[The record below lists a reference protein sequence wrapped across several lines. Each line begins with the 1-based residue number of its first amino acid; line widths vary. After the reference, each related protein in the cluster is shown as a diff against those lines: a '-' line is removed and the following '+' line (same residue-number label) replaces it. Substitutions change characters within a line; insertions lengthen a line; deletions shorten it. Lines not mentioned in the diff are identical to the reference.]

1 MPLFFIVGFCLCYVF
16 AFHAP
21 HPHDVPIALVGSDP
35 TLVAATQ
42 KALPGEYA
50 FHVYDSLAQ
59 AKRDVLAGTM
69 AVAYD
74 PSTNEVF
81 KATAHQFQVASLVPV
96 TLSTVLTG
104 IGVAAPTVTE
114 LAPLPAWDE
123 YGTVAMYVMLAWCI
137 GGYMVAMFIGIMG
150 GPLRHRTRMAVI
162 VFGGLVI
169 SLITNTLAG
178 PVVGA
183 IHGHW
188 IELVLIAW
196 GWIVAIGLA
205 VNGLSYF
212 VGRFI
217 AAPAMI
223 CFVFLSMP
231 SSGGAYPKWFM
242 PEPFA
247 WLNNVV
253 VGSSMVDMI
262 KHQIYGVGP
271 SYARG
276 LITMAC
282 YAAAGLVLMYFGKT
296 WWEHRRIRAIVT
308 GRTTM
313 FQDAQTANREFLG
326 AQRDAELERHGLT
339 STETGTLSVLRD
351 DEWED
356 QRANGDVF
364 MGGRDGLETET
375 TPTGRIP
382 VVRGGERTSPTQRPG
397 PTRAGSG
404 ASRSLRSDVT
414 AEHVG
419 EARRPA
425 HGPVPSRAWTVRGPR
440 SGPTLRVAT
449 RTTAVRTVVTRT
461 TDARVPTSHPSI
473 DERDL
478 ARCTCIVDGSRP
490 VRAGLPSILEHM
502 NPRIAWHRV
511 LVTVVVVFLGLAV
524 VFYALSVFL
533 APADGRNVAGLF
545 VGWAMFAM
553 VGAIAFGIVDF
564 FVRPLG
570 GRSGDAEVLAA
581 AEEARTGSTRTTA
594 R

>member
-1 MPLFFIVGFCLCYVF
+1 MSTPRNDVPRNNDLPDRDGGSRQGVAPKQRATRPSTRGGSKPRRGAPVAGTRPNRPGTGGRVRQAPVPEPQRISRYRRWFGTLHPSLQLIGLQLWMPLFFIVGFCLCYVF

-21 HPHDVPIALVGSDP
+21 HPHDVPVALVGSDP
-35 TLVAATQ
+35 TLVAAVQ
-42 KALPGEYA
+42 KALPGEYL
-50 FHVYDSLAQ
+50 FHTYDSLAQ

-114 LAPLPAWDE
+114 LAPLPAYDE

-162 VFGGLVI
+162 VVGGLVI

-271 SYARG
+271 SYSRG

-282 YAAAGLVLMYFGKT
+282 YAGAGLVLMYFGKK
-296 WWEHRRIRAIVT
+296 WWERRRIRAIVT

-326 AQRDAELERHGLT
+326 KQRDAELERNGLT

-351 DEWED
+351 EDWED
-356 QRANGDVF
+356 ERVNGDVF
-364 MGGRDGLETET
+364 MGGRDGLETES

-382 VVRGGERTSPTQRPG
+382 VVRGADRTGPVQRPG
-397 PTRAGSG
+397 GAATGPRTR
-404 ASRSLRSDVT
+404 
-414 AEHVG
+414 
-419 EARRPA
+419 
-425 HGPVPSRAWTVRGPR
+425 PVPR
-440 SGPTLRVAT
+440 
-449 RTTAVRTVVTRT
+449 
-461 TDARVPTSHPSI
+461 
-473 DERDL
+473 
-478 ARCTCIVDGSRP
+478 VDGSR
-490 VRAGLPSILEHM
+490 
-502 NPRIAWHRV
+502 
-511 LVTVVVVFLGLAV
+511 
-524 VFYALSVFL
+524 
-533 APADGRNVAGLF
+533 APARSDAGDTRPHGRHA
-545 VGWAMFAM
+545 
-553 VGAIAFGIVDF
+553 D
-564 FVRPLG
+564 R
-570 GRSGDAEVLAA
+570 
-581 AEEARTGSTRTTA
+581 
-594 R
+594 

>member
-1 MPLFFIVGFCLCYVF
+1 MSTPRNDVPRNNDLPDRDGGPRQNSAPKQRATRPSTRGGSRPRRGAPVAGTRPSRTGNGGGGGNARVRQAPVPEPQRISRYRRWFGTLHPSLQLIGLQLWMPLFFIVGFCLCYVF

-35 TLVAATQ
+35 TLVAAMQ
-42 KALPGEYA
+42 KALPGEYL
-50 FHVYDSLAQ
+50 FHTYDSLAQ

-96 TLSTVLTG
+96 ALSTVLTG

-162 VFGGLVI
+162 VVGGLVI

-271 SYARG
+271 SYSRG

-282 YAAAGLVLMYFGKT
+282 YAGAGLVLMYFGKM
-296 WWEHRRIRAIVT
+296 WWERRRIRAIVT

-326 AQRDAELERHGLT
+326 TQRDAELERHGLT

-351 DEWED
+351 SDWED
-356 QRANGDVF
+356 DRANGDVF

-382 VVRGGERTSPTQRPG
+382 VVRGGADRTGPVQRPG
-397 PTRAGSG
+397 GAGTGPRTR
-404 ASRSLRSDVT
+404 
-414 AEHVG
+414 
-419 EARRPA
+419 
-425 HGPVPSRAWTVRGPR
+425 PVPR
-440 SGPTLRVAT
+440 
-449 RTTAVRTVVTRT
+449 
-461 TDARVPTSHPSI
+461 
-473 DERDL
+473 
-478 ARCTCIVDGSRP
+478 VDGSRAP
-490 VRAGLPSILEHM
+490 VRSDASG
-502 NPRIAWHRV
+502 RDAD
-511 LVTVVVVFLGLAV
+511 
-524 VFYALSVFL
+524 
-533 APADGRNVAGLF
+533 DGR
-545 VGWAMFAM
+545 
-553 VGAIAFGIVDF
+553 
-564 FVRPLG
+564 PH
-570 GRSGDAEVLAA
+570 GRHAD
-581 AEEARTGSTRTTA
+581 R
-594 R
+594 

>member
-1 MPLFFIVGFCLCYVF
+1 MSTPRNDVPRNNDLPDRDGGPRQNSAPKPRSTRPSARGGSRPRRGAPVAGTRPNRGGAGARTRQAPVPQPQRISRYRQWYGTLHPSLQLIGLQLWMPLFFIVGFCLCYVF
-16 AFHAP
+16 AFHSP

-35 TLVAATQ
+35 TFVAAVQ
-42 KALPGEYA
+42 KALPGEYV

-74 PSTNEVF
+74 PSTNELF
-81 KATAHQFQVASLVPV
+81 KASAHQFQVASLVPA

-104 IGVAAPTVTE
+104 IGVAAPTITE

-162 VFGGLVI
+162 VVGGLVI

-178 PVVGA
+178 PVLGA

-247 WLNNVV
+247 WLNHVV

-271 SYARG
+271 GPARG

-282 YAAAGLVLMYFGKT
+282 YAAAGLVLMFFGKM
-296 WWEHRRIRAIVT
+296 WWERRRIRAIVT

-326 AQRDAELERHGLT
+326 EQRDAELERHGLT

-351 DEWED
+351 DDWED
-356 QRANGDVF
+356 ARVGGDVF
-364 MGGRDGLETET
+364 TGGRDGLETET

-382 VVRGGERTSPTQRPG
+382 VVR
-397 PTRAGSG
+397 SG
-404 ASRSLRSDVT
+404 D
-414 AEHVG
+414 
-419 EARRPA
+419 
-425 HGPVPSRAWTVRGPR
+425 R
-440 SGPTLRVAT
+440 SGPSGRPGGAGTGPRT
-449 RTTAVRTVVTRT
+449 RPAPRS
-461 TDARVPTSHPSI
+461 DAPRASAGS
-473 DERDL
+473 DAG
-478 ARCTCIVDGSRP
+478 ARSDGDRP
-490 VRAGLPSILEHM
+490 HGRHAGQ
-502 NPRIAWHRV
+502 
-511 LVTVVVVFLGLAV
+511 
-524 VFYALSVFL
+524 
-533 APADGRNVAGLF
+533 
-545 VGWAMFAM
+545 
-553 VGAIAFGIVDF
+553 
-564 FVRPLG
+564 
-570 GRSGDAEVLAA
+570 
-581 AEEARTGSTRTTA
+581 
-594 R
+594 

>member
-1 MPLFFIVGFCLCYVF
+1 MSTPRNDVPRNNDLPDRAGAPRSSSAPKQRSTRPSTRGTKPRRGRPVAGSKRVRQAPVPEPQKISAYRRWYGTLHPSLQLIGLQLWMPLFFIVGFCLCYVF

-21 HPHDVPIALVGSDP
+21 HPHDVPVAIVGGDPALVQ
-35 TLVAATQ
+35 ATQ
-42 KALPGEYA
+42 ASLPGEYL
-50 FHVYDSLAQ
+50 FRTYESLAE
-59 AKRDVLAGTM
+59 AKRDVLAGTV

-74 PSTNEVF
+74 PATNEVF
-81 KATAHQFQVASLVPV
+81 KASAHQFQVASLVPA

-162 VFGGLVI
+162 VVGGLVI

-188 IELVLIAW
+188 IQLVLIAW

-262 KHQIYGVGP
+262 KHEVYGVGP
-271 SYARG
+271 GPTRG
-276 LITMAC
+276 LVTMAC
-282 YAAAGLVLMYFGKT
+282 YAGAGLVLMYFGKM
-296 WWEHRRIRAIVT
+296 WWERRRIRAIVT

-326 AQRDAELERHGLT
+326 RERDAELERHGLT

-351 DEWED
+351 DDWED
-356 QRANGDVF
+356 ERVSGDVF
-364 MGGRDGLETET
+364 TGGRDGLETET
-375 TPTGRIP
+375 TPTGRIA
-382 VVRGGERTSPTQRPG
+382 VVRQGDRTGPVQRPG
-397 PTRAGSG
+397 GQRPTGQRTGGTGSGPRTRPVPRVDGSG
-404 ASRSLRSDVT
+404 ARGESASSRP
-414 AEHVG
+414 G
-419 EARRPA
+419 
-425 HGPVPSRAWTVRGPR
+425 
-440 SGPTLRVAT
+440 
-449 RTTAVRTVVTRT
+449 
-461 TDARVPTSHPSI
+461 
-473 DERDL
+473 DERPHG
-478 ARCTCIVDGSRP
+478 R
-490 VRAGLPSILEHM
+490 RAE
-502 NPRIAWHRV
+502 R
-511 LVTVVVVFLGLAV
+511 
-524 VFYALSVFL
+524 
-533 APADGRNVAGLF
+533 
-545 VGWAMFAM
+545 
-553 VGAIAFGIVDF
+553 
-564 FVRPLG
+564 
-570 GRSGDAEVLAA
+570 
-581 AEEARTGSTRTTA
+581 
-594 R
+594 

>member
-1 MPLFFIVGFCLCYVF
+1 MSTPRNDVPRNDDTPERPGASRPTAAPKPRSTRPSARGTKPRRGAKVAGSTRPAPRRQAPVPEPQQHGAYRRWYATLHPSLQLIGLQLWMPLFFIVGFCLCYVF

-35 TLVAATQ
+35 TLVAAVQ
-42 KALPGEYA
+42 KALPGEFV
-50 FHVYDSLAQ
+50 FHTYDSLAA
-59 AKRDVLAGTM
+59 AKRDVLAGSM

-74 PSTNEVF
+74 PTTNEFF
-81 KATAHQFQVASLVPV
+81 KASAHQFQVASLVPA
-96 TLSTVLTG
+96 TLTAVLTG
-104 IGVAAPTVTE
+104 IGVASPTVTE

-123 YGTVAMYVMLAWCI
+123 YGTVPMYVMLAWCI

-162 VFGGLVI
+162 VVGGLVI

-188 IELVLIAW
+188 IQLVLIAW

-262 KHQIYGVGP
+262 KHQVYGVGP
-271 SYARG
+271 GPARG
-276 LITMAC
+276 LITMGC
-282 YAAAGLVLMYFGKT
+282 YAAAGLVLMYFGKK
-296 WWEHRRIRAIVT
+296 WWERRRIRAIVT

-313 FQDAQTANREFLG
+313 FQDANTANREFLG
-326 AQRDAELERHGLT
+326 KERDAELERHGLE
-339 STETGTLSVLRD
+339 STETGTLSVLSD
-351 DEWED
+351 DDWED
-356 QRANGDVF
+356 ARVGGDVF
-364 MGGRDGLETET
+364 TGGRDGLETET

-382 VVRGGERTSPTQRPG
+382 VVRPGDRTGPVQRPG
-397 PTRAGSG
+397 GAGTGPRTRPVPRTEGSR
-404 ASRSLRSDVT
+404 APIRSDT
-414 AEHVG
+414 
-419 EARRPA
+419 
-425 HGPVPSRAWTVRGPR
+425 S
-440 SGPTLRVAT
+440 
-449 RTTAVRTVVTRT
+449 
-461 TDARVPTSHPSI
+461 ARVEATDDQPHG
-473 DERDL
+473 R
-478 ARCTCIVDGSRP
+478 
-490 VRAGLPSILEHM
+490 H
-502 NPRIAWHRV
+502 
-511 LVTVVVVFLGLAV
+511 
-524 VFYALSVFL
+524 
-533 APADGRNVAGLF
+533 ADR
-545 VGWAMFAM
+545 
-553 VGAIAFGIVDF
+553 
-564 FVRPLG
+564 
-570 GRSGDAEVLAA
+570 
-581 AEEARTGSTRTTA
+581 
-594 R
+594 

>member
-1 MPLFFIVGFCLCYVF
+1 MSTPRNDVPRNNDLPVRDGAPRQTPAPKSRRTRPSTRGGSTPRRGAPVAGSRSPRARQAPVPEPQRISRYRRWYGTLHPSLQLIGLQLWMPLFFIVGVCLCYVF

-21 HPHDVPIALVGSDP
+21 HPHDVPVALVGSDP
-35 TLVAATQ
+35 AFVSAVQ
-42 KALPGEYA
+42 RALPGEYA
-50 FHVYDSLAQ
+50 FHAYDSLAQ
-59 AKRDVLAGTM
+59 AKRDVLGGTM

-74 PSTNEVF
+74 PARNELF
-81 KATAHQFQVASLVPV
+81 KASAHQFQVASLVPA

-162 VFGGLVI
+162 VVGGLVI

-178 PVVGA
+178 PVLGA
-183 IHGHW
+183 IRGHW

-262 KHQIYGVGP
+262 KYQVYGVGP
-271 SYARG
+271 GPARG
-276 LITMAC
+276 LVTMGC
-282 YAAAGLVLMYFGKT
+282 YAAAGLVLMVLGKM
-296 WWEHRRIRAIVT
+296 WWERRRIRAIVT

-313 FQDAQTANREFLG
+313 FQDAQNANRDFLG
-326 AQRDAELERHGLT
+326 QQRDAELERHGLT

-351 DEWED
+351 DGWED
-356 QRANGDVF
+356 DRAAGDVF
-364 MGGRDGLETET
+364 TGGRDGLETDT
-375 TPTGRIP
+375 TPTGRNP
-382 VVRGGERTSPTQRPG
+382 VVRPRDRPG
-397 PTRAGSG
+397 PGRATGTTTGPRTRPVPRSDAPGAPAGSG
-404 ASRSLRSDVT
+404 
-414 AEHVG
+414 E
-419 EARRPA
+419 RPQGR
-425 HGPVPSRAWTVRGPR
+425 H
-440 SGPTLRVAT
+440 
-449 RTTAVRTVVTRT
+449 
-461 TDARVPTSHPSI
+461 
-473 DERDL
+473 
-478 ARCTCIVDGSRP
+478 
-490 VRAGLPSILEHM
+490 
-502 NPRIAWHRV
+502 
-511 LVTVVVVFLGLAV
+511 
-524 VFYALSVFL
+524 
-533 APADGRNVAGLF
+533 ADR
-545 VGWAMFAM
+545 
-553 VGAIAFGIVDF
+553 
-564 FVRPLG
+564 
-570 GRSGDAEVLAA
+570 
-581 AEEARTGSTRTTA
+581 
-594 R
+594 

>member
-1 MPLFFIVGFCLCYVF
+1 MSTPRNDVPKNTDTPERSGTSPKPRSTRPSARGTKPRRGSKVAGSKVAGSRGTATARQRQAPVPAPQRISGYRRWFSTLHPSLQLIGLQLWMPLFFIVGFCLCYVF

-21 HPHDVPIALVGSDP
+21 HPHDVPIALIGSDP
-35 TLVAATQ
+35 TLVAAVQ
-42 KALPGEYA
+42 KALPGEFV
-50 FHVYDSLAQ
+50 FHTYDSLVA
-59 AKRDVLAGTM
+59 AKRDVLAGSM

-74 PSTNEVF
+74 PSTNEFF
-81 KATAHQFQVASLVPV
+81 KASAHQFQVASLVPA
-96 TLSTVLTG
+96 TLSAVLTG
-104 IGVAAPTVTE
+104 IGVATPKVTE
-114 LAPLPAWDE
+114 LAALPAWDE

-150 GPLRHRTRMAVI
+150 GPLRHRTRMSVI
-162 VFGGLVI
+162 VVGGLVI

-271 SYARG
+271 GPARG

-282 YAAAGLVLMYFGKT
+282 YAGTGLVLMYFGKM
-296 WWEHRRIRAIVT
+296 WWERRRIRAIVT

-326 AQRDAELERHGLT
+326 TQRDVELERHGLS
-339 STETGTLSVLRD
+339 STETGTLQVLRD
-351 DEWED
+351 DDWQD
-356 QRANGDVF
+356 DRVSGDVF
-364 MGGRDGLETET
+364 TGGRDGLENESLT
-375 TPTGRIP
+375 TGRVP
-382 VVRGGERTSPTQRPG
+382 VVRQTERQSSGSRTG
-397 PTRAGSG
+397 GSG
-404 ASRSLRSDVT
+404 TGPRTR
-414 AEHVG
+414 
-419 EARRPA
+419 
-425 HGPVPSRAWTVRGPR
+425 PVPST
-440 SGPTLRVAT
+440 
-449 RTTAVRTVVTRT
+449 
-461 TDARVPTSHPSI
+461 
-473 DERDL
+473 
-478 ARCTCIVDGSRP
+478 DGS
-490 VRAGLPSILEHM
+490 
-502 NPRIAWHRV
+502 
-511 LVTVVVVFLGLAV
+511 T
-524 VFYALSVFL
+524 
-533 APADGRNVAGLF
+533 APTDPGTKPHSRH
-545 VGWAMFAM
+545 
-553 VGAIAFGIVDF
+553 
-564 FVRPLG
+564 
-570 GRSGDAEVLAA
+570 AA
-581 AEEARTGSTRTTA
+581 R
-594 R
+594 

>member
-1 MPLFFIVGFCLCYVF
+1 MSTPRNDVPRNNDLPDRDGGPRQDPAPKQRSTRPSTRGGTRPRRGAPVAGTRPARSGAARTRQAPVPEPQRLSRWRRWYGTLHPSLQLIGLQLWMPLFFIVGFCLCYVF

-21 HPHDVPIALVGSDP
+21 HPHDVPVALVGSDP
-35 TLVAATQ
+35 TLVAAVQ
-42 KALPGEYA
+42 KALPGEYV
-50 FHVYDSLAQ
+50 FHLYDSLAA
-59 AKRDVLAGTM
+59 AKHDVVAGTM

-81 KATAHQFQVASLVPV
+81 KASAHQFQVASLVPA

-162 VFGGLVI
+162 VVGGLVI

-178 PVVGA
+178 PVLGA

-247 WLNNVV
+247 WLNHVV

-262 KHQIYGVGP
+262 KHQVYGVGP
-271 SYARG
+271 GPARG
-276 LITMAC
+276 LVTMAC
-282 YAAAGLVLMYFGKT
+282 YAAAGLVLMYFGKK
-296 WWEHRRIRAIVT
+296 WWERRRIRAIVT

-326 AQRDAELERHGLT
+326 RERDAELERHGLT

-351 DEWED
+351 DDWED
-356 QRANGDVF
+356 ARVGGDVF
-364 MGGRDGLETET
+364 TGGRDGLETET

-382 VVRGGERTSPTQRPG
+382 VVRSGDRTGPSGRPG
-397 PTRAGSG
+397 GAGTGPRARPVPRAEGSR
-404 ASRSLRSDVT
+404 APVRSD
-414 AEHVG
+414 AG
-419 EARRPA
+419 GPDASDDRP
-425 HGPVPSRAWTVRGPR
+425 HGR
-440 SGPTLRVAT
+440 
-449 RTTAVRTVVTRT
+449 
-461 TDARVPTSHPSI
+461 H
-473 DERDL
+473 
-478 ARCTCIVDGSRP
+478 
-490 VRAGLPSILEHM
+490 
-502 NPRIAWHRV
+502 
-511 LVTVVVVFLGLAV
+511 
-524 VFYALSVFL
+524 
-533 APADGRNVAGLF
+533 ADR
-545 VGWAMFAM
+545 
-553 VGAIAFGIVDF
+553 
-564 FVRPLG
+564 
-570 GRSGDAEVLAA
+570 
-581 AEEARTGSTRTTA
+581 
-594 R
+594 

>member
-1 MPLFFIVGFCLCYVF
+1 MSTPRNDVPRNNDLPDRDGGSRQNSAPKPRSTRPSARGGSKPRRGAPVAGTRPNRVGARARTRQAPVPQPQHISRYRQWYGTLHPSLQLIGLQLWMPLFFIVGFCLCYVF
-16 AFHAP
+16 AFHSP

-35 TLVAATQ
+35 TLVAAVQ
-42 KALPGEYA
+42 KALPGEYV

-74 PSTNEVF
+74 PSTNELF
-81 KATAHQFQVASLVPV
+81 KASAHQFQVASLVPA
-96 TLSTVLTG
+96 TLSTVLAG
-104 IGVAAPTVTE
+104 IGVAAPTITE
-114 LAPLPAWDE
+114 LAPLPTWDE

-162 VFGGLVI
+162 VVGGLVI

-178 PVVGA
+178 PVLGA

-188 IELVLIAW
+188 IQLVLIAW

-247 WLNNVV
+247 WLNHVV

-271 SYARG
+271 GPARG

-282 YAAAGLVLMYFGKT
+282 YAAAGLVLMFFGKM
-296 WWEHRRIRAIVT
+296 WWERRRIRAIVT

-326 AQRDAELERHGLT
+326 EQRDAELERHGLT

-351 DEWED
+351 DDWED
-356 QRANGDVF
+356 ARVGGDVF
-364 MGGRDGLETET
+364 TGGRDGLETET

-382 VVRGGERTSPTQRPG
+382 VVRGG
-397 PTRAGSG
+397 
-404 ASRSLRSDVT
+404 D
-414 AEHVG
+414 
-419 EARRPA
+419 
-425 HGPVPSRAWTVRGPR
+425 R
-440 SGPTLRVAT
+440 SGPSGRPGGAGTGPRT
-449 RTTAVRTVVTRT
+449 RPAPRS
-461 TDARVPTSHPSI
+461 DASRASAGS
-473 DERDL
+473 DAS
-478 ARCTCIVDGSRP
+478 ARSDAGAGSDGDRP
-490 VRAGLPSILEHM
+490 HGRHAGQ
-502 NPRIAWHRV
+502 
-511 LVTVVVVFLGLAV
+511 
-524 VFYALSVFL
+524 
-533 APADGRNVAGLF
+533 
-545 VGWAMFAM
+545 
-553 VGAIAFGIVDF
+553 
-564 FVRPLG
+564 
-570 GRSGDAEVLAA
+570 
-581 AEEARTGSTRTTA
+581 
-594 R
+594 

>member
-1 MPLFFIVGFCLCYVF
+1 MSTPRNDVPRNNDLPDRDGGPRQSSAPKQRTTRPSTRGGSKPRRGAPVAGTRPTRTGSGGSGRVRQAPVPEPQRISGYRRWFGTLHPSLQLIGLQLWMPLFFIVGFCLCYVF

-21 HPHDVPIALVGSDP
+21 HPHDVPVALVGSDP
-35 TLVAATQ
+35 TLVAAMQ
-42 KALPGEYA
+42 KALPGEYL
-50 FHVYDSLAQ
+50 FHTYDSLAQ

-162 VFGGLVI
+162 VVGGLVI

-271 SYARG
+271 SYSRG

-282 YAAAGLVLMYFGKT
+282 YAGAGLVLMYFGKQ
-296 WWEHRRIRAIVT
+296 WWERRRIRAIVT

-326 AQRDAELERHGLT
+326 KQRDAELERHGLT
-339 STETGTLSVLRD
+339 STETGTLSVLHD
-351 DEWED
+351 DDWED
-356 QRANGDVF
+356 ERVGGDVF

-382 VVRGGERTSPTQRPG
+382 VVRGDRTGPVQRPG
-397 PTRAGSG
+397 GAANGPRTR
-404 ASRSLRSDVT
+404 
-414 AEHVG
+414 
-419 EARRPA
+419 
-425 HGPVPSRAWTVRGPR
+425 PVPRA
-440 SGPTLRVAT
+440 
-449 RTTAVRTVVTRT
+449 
-461 TDARVPTSHPSI
+461 
-473 DERDL
+473 
-478 ARCTCIVDGSRP
+478 DGSRAP
-490 VRAGLPSILEHM
+490 GRADATG
-502 NPRIAWHRV
+502 R
-511 LVTVVVVFLGLAV
+511 
-524 VFYALSVFL
+524 
-533 APADGRNVAGLF
+533 PADGAGE
-545 VGWAMFAM
+545 
-553 VGAIAFGIVDF
+553 
-564 FVRPLG
+564 RPH
-570 GRSGDAEVLAA
+570 GRHAD
-581 AEEARTGSTRTTA
+581 R
-594 R
+594 